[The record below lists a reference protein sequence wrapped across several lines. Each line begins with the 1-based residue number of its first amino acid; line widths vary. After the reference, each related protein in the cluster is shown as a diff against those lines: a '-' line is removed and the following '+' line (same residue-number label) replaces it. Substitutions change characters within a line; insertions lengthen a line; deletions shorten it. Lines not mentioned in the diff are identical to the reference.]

1 MDNCTRVSLWVAPT
15 PLRSFTSVLG
25 SWRWHVRNSGG
36 KKLERLASL
45 RSAAAIAAVTRDA
58 ILLCA
63 LFVFLWPTSARAEDP
78 DALRKLVASQAAVIE
93 ALQQRV
99 SALEAHEQGEE
110 RAAPSQPTATPP
122 PSHPA
127 PSSEVAV
134 TGHAA
139 APITIDWSEGSPNF
153 ELANGSSFHVR
164 GRLYLDVFTVLSETP
179 IEADE
184 DKGIAAAH
192 RLKGPKW
199 VYFVIGADAET
210 VTLPASVMGMSL
222 HMGEYVHDNANNL
235 IGLKNA
241 TGIWYDVPKATEP
254 VVVIERSWE
263 LMAAPR
269 QEEGAG

>member
-1 MDNCTRVSLWVAPT
+1 LPTFFRFTIQTTVRRYAEVWSFFCNDNEGCLYATRTSMKTWSKFSFHHTGACHTKTRQKEIDETGAEVARWRKQFEWQANLPTLDHPVHLLRILYPIEGQRARLPVETRV
-15 PLRSFTSVLG
+15 
-25 SWRWHVRNSGG
+25 
-36 KKLERLASL
+36 
-45 RSAAAIAAVTRDA
+45 
-58 ILLCA
+58 
-63 LFVFLWPTSARAEDP
+63 
-78 DALRKLVASQAAVIE
+78 
-93 ALQQRV
+93 
-99 SALEAHEQGEE
+99 
-110 RAAPSQPTATPP
+110 
-122 PSHPA
+122 
-127 PSSEVAV
+127 
-134 TGHAA
+134 
-139 APITIDWSEGSPNF
+139 PITF
-153 ELANGSSFHVR
+153 EEWGGR